1 MRNLAAAI
9 SGYALWAVLWLT
21 GNAALRG
28 MDVLPADGAQPVRS
42 TGPLL
47 MVLWL
52 GIVCSV
58 LAGCVSSLVCRP
70 PSRTSL
76 AVLGILLFVSGC
88 YFELSGWKLTPVW
101 YHCVFLGMLIP
112 ATLAGGRIVK
122 RPDPGPAMGAP

>member
-9 SGYALWAVLWLT
+9 SGYALWTVLWLT

-28 MDVLPADGAQPVRS
+28 MDVLPADRS
-42 TGPLL
+42 QAILNTGPLL

-52 GIVCSV
+52 GTICSV
-58 LAGCVSSLVCRP
+58 LAGCVASLICRP
-70 PSRTSL
+70 PSRTGVV
-76 AVLGILLFVSGC
+76 VLGILLFASGC
-88 YFELSGWKLTPVW
+88 YFELSGWNLTPVW
-101 YHCVFLGMLIP
+101 YHCVFLVMLVP